1 MTHGVD
7 VDFEFDITDE
17 ELTALA
23 LAADPDVALGSDAVP
38 FRSMHD
44 DGAPLLPEWYMP
56 VAPSRARRDW
66 RTGVAMS
73 IVVGLAFINGLGI
86 CVTYGFPQ
94 IF

>member
-1 MTHGVD
+1 MTDD
-7 VDFEFDITDE
+7 VDFDISDDA
-17 ELTALA
+17 LTALA
-23 LAADPDVALGSDAVP
+23 LAADPDVAPTSDDVP

-44 DGAPLLPEWYMP
+44 AGAPLLPEWYMP

-73 IVVGLAFINGLGI
+73 IAVGLVFINGLGI